1 MTIRNLFLSMMF
13 ISFWTLSLPVV
24 AASPTPKEQ
33 VKMTVNAVLE
43 LLRDKS
49 LDRQTRRSKIRAVI
63 NERFDYRAMS
73 QRTLATQW
81 RKVSDKERDRFV
93 DLFSK
98 LLEWTYVG
106 RIEAY
111 TNETVEFS
119 KEIIKGHRAQ
129 VNTFIVTASADIP
142 VNYRLLKKDNDWYV
156 YDVIIEE
163 VSLIRN
169 YRSTYRSIVKNEGIN
184 GLLSKMDQKIKELKR
199 KAESRD
205 QRT

>member
-1 MTIRNLFLSMMF
+1 MMVKNLFLSIMF
-13 ISFWTLSLPVV
+13 ISLWTLVFPAV
-24 AASPTPKEQ
+24 AAPTPTEQ
-33 VKMTVNAVLE
+33 IKTTVNAVLE

-49 LDRQTRRSKIRAVI
+49 LDREMRRSKIRDVI
-63 NERFDYRAMS
+63 NARFDYRAMS

-81 RKVSDKERDRFV
+81 KKASDEEKGRFV

-111 TNETVEFS
+111 TNETVEFD

-169 YRSTYRSIVKNEGIN
+169 YRSSYRSIVKNEGIS
-184 GLLSKMDQKIKELKR
+184 GLLSKMEQKIKELQK
-199 KAESRD
+199 KADSRD

>member
-1 MTIRNLFLSMMF
+1 MMVKNLFLSMMF
-13 ISFWTLSLPVV
+13 ISLWTFVFPATAS
-24 AASPTPKEQ
+24 SPTEQ
-33 VKMTVNAVLE
+33 VKTTVNTVLD

-49 LDRQTRRSKIRAVI
+49 LDRETRRSKIRDVI

-73 QRTLATQW
+73 RRTLATQW
-81 RKVSDKERDRFV
+81 KKASDEEKERFV

-111 TNETVEFS
+111 TNETVEFD
-119 KEIIKGHRAQ
+119 KEIIKDHRAQ

-169 YRSTYRSIVKNEGIN
+169 YRSTYRSIVKNEGIS
-184 GLLSKMDQKIKELKR
+184 GLLSKMEQKIKELQG
-199 KAESRD
+199 KADSRD

>member
-1 MTIRNLFLSMMF
+1 M
-13 ISFWTLSLPVV
+13 
-24 AASPTPKEQ
+24 AAPTPKEQ

-43 LLRDKS
+43 LLKDKS
-49 LDRQTRRSKIRAVI
+49 LDRQTKRSKIRDVI

-81 RKVSDKERDRFV
+81 KKASDEEKERFV

-111 TNETVEFS
+111 TNETVEFD
-119 KEIIKGHRAQ
+119 KEIIKDHRAQ

-169 YRSTYRSIVKNEGIN
+169 YRSSYRSIVKNEGIS
-184 GLLSKMDQKIKELKR
+184 GLLSKMEQKIKELKE

>member
-1 MTIRNLFLSMMF
+1 MMF
-13 ISFWTLSLPVV
+13 ISLWTFVFPA
-24 AASPTPKEQ
+24 AASSPTEQ
-33 VKMTVNAVLE
+33 VKTTVNTVLD

-49 LDRQTRRSKIRAVI
+49 LDRETRRSKIRDVI

-73 QRTLATQW
+73 RRTLATQW
-81 RKVSDKERDRFV
+81 KKASDEEKERFV

-111 TNETVEFS
+111 TNETVEFD
-119 KEIIKGHRAQ
+119 KEIIKDHRAQ

-169 YRSTYRSIVKNEGIN
+169 YRSTYRSIVKNEGIS
-184 GLLSKMDQKIKELKR
+184 GLLSKMEQKIKELQG
-199 KAESRD
+199 KADSRD

>member
-1 MTIRNLFLSMMF
+1 MKVNNLFLSIMLIF
-13 ISFWTLSLPVV
+13 LLTFVLPVV
-24 AASPTPKEQ
+24 AAPTPTEQ
-33 VKMTVNAVLE
+33 VKTTVNAVLE

-49 LDRQTRRSKIRAVI
+49 LDREIRRTKIRDVI

-81 RKVSDKERDRFV
+81 KKASDEEKERFV

-111 TNETVEFS
+111 TNETVEFD

-142 VNYRLLKKDNDWYV
+142 VNYRLLKKGNDWYV

-169 YRSTYRSIVKNEGIN
+169 YRSSYRSIVKNEGIS
-184 GLLSKMDQKIKELKR
+184 GLLSKMEQKIKELQK
-199 KAESRD
+199 KASSRD
-205 QRT
+205 QQT